1 MCTSYHMA
9 FTEQLVAEYWK
20 DVSRLPM
27 TARFAEQGT
36 PVRFSGDVFPKSV
49 VPALCMNR
57 KGEQTAFP
65 MRWGFQIPGM
75 SLVVNARTETA
86 AEKPLFRESW
96 RFHRCVLP
104 ASWYYEWEH
113 YLGENGKM
121 KTGQKYFIRPEK
133 DAALYLCGLYRM
145 EENLPVFTVLTR
157 EPTPELEAIHD
168 RMPLMLPGGLVK
180 DWISPDSDPRD
191 LVERAV
197 TDVIAEPWEG
207 GRGLTGD
214 GRTDLEGGAL

>member
-9 FTEQLVAEYWK
+9 FPEQLIAEYWEN
-20 DVSRLPM
+20 VSRLPM
-27 TARFAEQGT
+27 TERFAERGT
-36 PVRFSGDVFPKSV
+36 PVRFSGDIFPKAV
-49 VPALCMNR
+49 VPAICANR
-57 KGEQTAFP
+57 RGERTAFP

-113 YLGENGKM
+113 YPDRNGKR
-121 KTGQKYFIRPEK
+121 KTGQKYYIRSGQEPV
-133 DAALYLCGLYRM
+133 LYLCGLYRM
-145 EENLPVFTVLTR
+145 EENLPVFAVLTR
-157 EPTPELEAIHD
+157 EPTAELEAIHD
-168 RMPLMLPGGLVK
+168 RMPLILPPGLIG

-191 LVERAV
+191 LVDRAM
-197 TDVIAEPWEG
+197 TDLTAEPWEDRQSMPG
-207 GRGLTGD
+207 E
-214 GRTDLEGGAL
+214 DLAPDEGGAL